1 MPAKASR
8 DSVEGLVESL
18 LKGDK
23 RSAGKLIS
31 LIEDDEPEAVEAVA
45 RIFPHTGRAHVVGL
59 TGPPGVGKSSLINRL
74 VRAFRSRGKTV
85 GVVAVD
91 PTSPYTGGAVL
102 GDRIRMAD
110 TGVDPGVFIRSMATR
125 GHAGGLA
132 LATFDAVRV
141 LDAMGSDL
149 VFVETVGAG
158 QSEVEIASRAHTTVV
173 VEMPLTGDVVQ
184 TMKAGILEIGDVY
197 VVNKVDLGNE
207 DVLVANLKFQL
218 ETRDSWTP
226 PIIRT
231 AALEGRGIEDLAA
244 AIEKHASYLD
254 QSGGRRKREV
264 ARARLE
270 ILENVQRLLVRSAA
284 SRKGRAP
291 AARSS
296 CSPRMS
302 PPAGSTRMPPRRNC
316 WGLVALRSA
325 RPLACAKLLPIDGIE
340 ELWEPGHAVAPGCL
354 ERGDVDVI
362 PDRLKELEHP
372 ESVVAHPLSG
382 LFLGLLDI
390 TNRMS
395 EFLRQRGREV
405 SEGQLFAG
413 QLHGLADPRLRVVEG
428 PGNELP
434 DILHGH
440 ELLARRRR
448 ERNLHDPSLE
458 G

>member
-1 MPAKASR
+1 ME
-8 DSVEGLVESL
+8 VIYTGLRQSP
-18 LKGDK
+18 
-23 RSAGKLIS
+23 
-31 LIEDDEPEAVEAVA
+31 EDIVEAAIQEDVDA
-45 RIFPHTGRAHVVGL
+45 VTRIFPHTGRAHVVGL

-110 TGVDPGVFIRSMATR
+110 TGADPGVFIRSMATR
-125 GHAGGLA
+125 GHPGGLA

-218 ETRDSWTP
+218 ETRDGWTP

-231 AALEGRGIEDLAA
+231 AALKGRGIDDLAG
-244 AIEKHASYLD
+244 AIEKHALYLD

-270 ILENVQRLLVRSAA
+270 ILENVQRLLVRRVSDG
-284 SRKGRAP
+284 SRSGRAFQKLADDV
-291 AARSS
+291 AARRLDPHAAAPKLLGS
-296 CSPRMS
+296 
-302 PPAGSTRMPPRRNC
+302 GSTGQDAPGPVQDVAYPRR
-316 WGLVALRSA
+316 
-325 RPLACAKLLPIDGIE
+325 
-340 ELWEPGHAVAPGCL
+340 
-354 ERGDVDVI
+354 RG
-362 PDRLKELEHP
+362 
-372 ESVVAHPLSG
+372 
-382 LFLGLLDI
+382 
-390 TNRMS
+390 T
-395 EFLRQRGREV
+395 
-405 SEGQLFAG
+405 
-413 QLHGLADPRLRVVEG
+413 
-428 PGNELP
+428 PGNGTISVP
-434 DILHGH
+434 RPYPTRVC
-440 ELLARRRR
+440 RR
-448 ERNLHDPSLE
+448 
-458 G
+458 

>member
-1 MPAKASR
+1 ME
-8 DSVEGLVESL
+8 VIYTGLRQSP
-18 LKGDK
+18 
-23 RSAGKLIS
+23 
-31 LIEDDEPEAVEAVA
+31 EDIVEAAIQEDVDA
-45 RIFPHTGRAHVVGL
+45 VTRIFPHTGRAHVVGL

-132 LATFDAVRV
+132 LATFDAARV

-158 QSEVEIASRAHTTVV
+158 QSEVEIASRAHTTIV

-218 ETRDSWTP
+218 ETRDGWTP

-231 AALEGRGIEDLAA
+231 AALEGRGIDDLAG
-244 AIEKHASYLD
+244 AIENHALYLD

-270 ILENVQRLLVRSAA
+270 ILENVQRLLVRRVSGG
-284 SRKGRAP
+284 SRSGRAFQKLAEDV
-291 AARSS
+291 AARRLDPHAAARELLGS
-296 CSPRMS
+296 
-302 PPAGSTRMPPRRNC
+302 GST
-316 WGLVALRSA
+316 A
-325 RPLACAKLLPIDGIE
+325 
-340 ELWEPGHAVAPGCL
+340 
-354 ERGDVDVI
+354 
-362 PDRLKELEHP
+362 
-372 ESVVAHPLSG
+372 
-382 LFLGLLDI
+382 
-390 TNRMS
+390 
-395 EFLRQRGREV
+395 Q
-405 SEGQLFAG
+405 
-413 QLHGLADPRLRVVEG
+413 
-428 PGNELP
+428 
-434 DILHGH
+434 
-440 ELLARRRR
+440 
-448 ERNLHDPSLE
+448 
-458 G
+458 